1 MHLEDKKKIKSRLSG
16 EELEK
21 LTQILN
27 LKYAHISGERFF
39 TIEDENSADV
49 ILMRVILKNTKESFY
64 YPVEGRIKKDGLT
77 IPAKEAALCLI
88 DYIDYYF
95 DEFFQT
101 KEETTLPIDW
111 HDFSY
116 EGLNFQLRGQVIN
129 RHSEKLADGILKH

>member
-1 MHLEDKKKIKSRLSG
+1 MHLEYKKKIKSRLSG

-64 YPVEGRIKKDGLT
+64 YPVEGRIKKVYIKIGNHRGINVLENS
-77 IPAKEAALCLI
+77 IFFKSYLAK
-88 DYIDYYF
+88 
-95 DEFFQT
+95 
-101 KEETTLPIDW
+101 
-111 HDFSY
+111 
-116 EGLNFQLRGQVIN
+116 
-129 RHSEKLADGILKH
+129 